1 MQQVMSVSFIRKI
14 KEELTMNTELQ
25 IFDNSEFG
33 SIRTIEVNG
42 KPYFCGSDVASAL

>member
-1 MQQVMSVSFIRKI
+1 
-14 KEELTMNTELQ
+14 MNTELQ

-42 KPYFCGSDVASAL
+42 KPYFAEAMLLQHLDMQNQIMR